1 MALPEPD
8 PDVLA
13 RAKRGDREAFGD
25 LVDVYARLIFN
36 VAYRMTGRSD
46 EAADLSQEIFL
57 RAYRNLHLHDGER
70 PFGPWLYRLGH
81 NLGINW
87 VTRRR
92 PTPLPLDARTERGG
106 ALHEPADAAPDAPAQ
121 AEAGERAVQV
131 RAAVLRL
138 PPEQRAIITLHY
150 FQGLSYEELVET
162 LELPLGTVKNRL
174 FRARSALKG
183 LLDAGVPA

>member
-25 LVDVYARLIFN
+25 LVDVYARLIYN
-36 VAYRMTGRSD
+36 VAYRMVGRAD

-57 RAYRNLHLHDGER
+57 RCYRNLHLHDGER

-92 PTPLPLDARTERGG
+92 PAPLPLDRRTEDGG
-106 ALHEPADAAPDAPAQ
+106 TLHEPADDAPDAAERAQ
-121 AEAGERAVQV
+121 ADERAARV

-138 PPEQRAIITLHY
+138 PAEQRAIITLHY
-150 FQGLSYEELVET
+150 FQGLSYDELVET

-174 FRARSALKG
+174 FRARAALKD
-183 LLDAGVPA
+183 LFEQEVPA